1 MLEVI
6 LYPVQGRSVGEGS
19 FNREVDI
26 CEWTFKKRKQHDDLQ
41 RLHHQPVCQIVKIQ
55 KPNLTL
61 QPVLW
66 EDEEGAAGWRRGLSG
81 CTVVVELLES

>member
-26 CEWTFKKRKQHDDLQ
+26 CELTF
-41 RLHHQPVCQIVKIQ
+41 
-55 KPNLTL
+55 
-61 QPVLW
+61 
-66 EDEEGAAGWRRGLSG
+66 EEKEKTEMTTTTASKLNQVRW
-81 CTVVVELLES
+81 